1 MDVALAPCVP
11 TPIVLPIPP
20 VRCECN
26 RLQTKRVNNNNN
38 RLALVSAQIAAAA
51 TAQSPIKLEVQ
62 AISKSRHPEIE
73 WGIQTNSTLD
83 PLPLA
88 LPAPT
93 DMATPRLL
101 NRSINRD
108 RLRPT
113 IPMTICSLITAKR
126 DNETQRM
133 GLVSTLGATA
143 TTTKGTTTTITLR
156 RRRRPLPPTASY
168 ILVRRNATK
177 RSRRRIHG
185 RLWPTATRRLM
196 AP

>member
-1 MDVALAPCVP
+1 MGVALAPCVP

-38 RLALVSAQIAAAA
+38 SRLALVSAQIAAAA
-51 TAQSPIKLEVQ
+51 TTQSPIKLEAQ

-93 DMATPRLL
+93 DTATPRLL

-126 DNETQRM
+126 DNETQRT
-133 GLVSTLGATA
+133 GSASTLGATA
-143 TTTKGTTTTITLR
+143 TTTKGTTTTTLR

-177 RSRRRIHG
+177 RSRPPIHG
-185 RLWPTATRRLM
+185 RLWPTATRRPM